1 MNKAWWMI
9 PLFAAMV
16 LAQWWVPVDMITG
29 SNRILEEGIPMKF
42 RCAPVDPN
50 DPFRGKYIVL
60 DFDISRFDM
69 DTLHGF
75 ERGQKVYIS
84 FIKDS
89 LGFDVI
95 KEVSTD
101 PLKSKGP
108 YLTTNIDY
116 INRNNTF
123 VVVEQIDSTDAEEEN
138 LNKVEM
144 DEISLDL
151 PFRRFYLEESKA
163 PVAEDLYRT
172 GISDTTGRTY
182 GLVYLLNGEA
192 RIKDVIIRDTSILER
207 LRR

>member
-60 DFDISRFDM
+60 DFDISRYNYQT
-69 DTLHGF
+69 DTSSGF
-75 ERGQKVYIS
+75 KNGQQVYLELIE
-84 FIKDS
+84 DS
-89 LGFDVI
+89 LGFARIYKID
-95 KEVSTD
+95 TD
-101 PLKSKGP
+101 PPMSGKVYLKAG
-108 YLTTNIDY
+108 IDFIQHEVGISGY
-116 INRNNTF
+116 NN
-123 VVVEQIDSTDAEEEN
+123 DSSYY
-138 LNKVEM
+138 
-144 DEISLDL
+144 EISFDL